1 MNFKL
6 LEKNRYISD
15 GDKDTVVIPN
25 FQNEYIGNLYNRQLK
40 TY

>member
-15 GDKDTVVIPN
+15 GNNKTIVISKDDMDSVIKTDKQVI
-25 FQNEYIGNLYNRQLK
+25 